1 MEYGV
6 TVMFT
11 VSTNLVSAS
20 INYVFVIDITQMLLR
35 NREGLNAWNLVTP
48 LKSVQN
54 KMYSLMQFIAL
65 P

>member
-35 NREGLNAWNLVTP
+35 NREGLNA
-48 LKSVQN
+48 
-54 KMYSLMQFIAL
+54 
-65 P
+65 